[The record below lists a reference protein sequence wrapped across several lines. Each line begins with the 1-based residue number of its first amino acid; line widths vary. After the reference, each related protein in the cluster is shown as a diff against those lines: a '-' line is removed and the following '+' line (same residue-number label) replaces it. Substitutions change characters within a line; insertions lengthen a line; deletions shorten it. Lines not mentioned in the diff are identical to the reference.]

1 MSEGLKNPPI
11 AGSAQSIVPLSIE
24 RELKNSFLDYAMS
37 VIVSRALP
45 DVRDGLKPVHRRIL
59 YAMYTLGLVHEKPYR
74 KSATVVGE
82 VIGSYHPHGN
92 EPIYQAMVGLAQ
104 DFSKRY
110 PLLDGQGNWGSIDG
124 DNAAAYRYTE
134 VRMMRIARELL
145 ADIDKQTVQFQP
157 NYDESKLE
165 PVLLPSKLPTLLVNG
180 SNGIAV
186 GMATSI
192 PPHNLGEIVDA
203 CLAILKNPL
212 LSDEELFALVPA
224 PDFPTG
230 GIICGRSGIVKAY
243 KTGHGNVVV
252 RGVVDI
258 EETANKNIL
267 IIREIP
273 FQVNKADL
281 IEKIADLV
289 KEKVIEGITNIRD
302 ESNRDGI
309 RVVIDI
315 RRGDIPQVVLNQLFK
330 HTSLQMSHSIMLLAL
345 LDNRPSIFT
354 LREMLEQFL
363 IHRQEVIRRRSEY
376 DLEKNRQREHLLIGL
391 VKALE
396 NIDAIVALIRASKSG
411 QEASDGLQRDFK
423 FSEVQ
428 AKAILEMRLQRLTA
442 LEQDKITAEIG
453 EIKKV
458 IAYLEMLLSNHE
470 VLTKEVVGEL
480 EILRSTYADKR
491 RSRIEGPIDQFE
503 DIDLIPN
510 DEVVVTLT
518 SKGYVKRVALDVYA
532 VQHRGGRGKKAIADL
547 GDVDDVLRDVFVAR
561 NHDDL
566 LFFTNKGRV
575 YSLSVYEIPEASR
588 TARGRAVI
596 NLIPLTPG
604 ESVVKLLCAAE
615 LQSGYVVMVTSKGV
629 IKKTEAVAFSN
640 VRKTGIH
647 AINLNDGDELAFC
660 AQSVGNDDI
669 VIATSNGQGIRF
681 NEEEVRPM
689 GRHSAGVR
697 GIRIRGNAS
706 VVGLEIIGEH
716 DVKDLLFV
724 TSAGYGKR
732 VRVEDFR
739 IAHRGGLGVRT
750 IPVGKRNGEVIGVA
764 LVSNDSSIL
773 LVEQSGRI
781 IRLSP
786 HEVRT
791 MRRGAQGVRLIR
803 LGEGERVFTV
813 AAFDEGV
820 ADEETPAVQGESVLP
835 EGVLPLD
842 QHHFSPDTEDVLEG
856 EEDELEEL
864 EDDEEFAEDEEELD
878 DEE

>member
-1 MSEGLKNPPI
+1 MKNPPA
-11 AGSAQSIVPLSIE
+11 AGIAQSIVPLSIE

-59 YAMYTLGLVHEKPYR
+59 YAMYTLGLFNEKAYR

-110 PLLDGQGNWGSIDG
+110 PLLDGQGNWGSVDG

-134 VRMMRIARELL
+134 VRMAKIAKELL
-145 ADIDKQTVQFQP
+145 WDIDKQTVQFQP
-157 NYDESKLE
+157 TYDESKLE
-165 PVLLPSKLPTLLVNG
+165 PTLLPSRLPNLLVNG

-203 CLAILKNPL
+203 CLALLKNPHL
-212 LSDEELFALVPA
+212 TDDELFAIVPA

-243 KTGHGNVVV
+243 KTGHGSVVT
-252 RGVVDI
+252 RAVVEID
-258 EETANKNIL
+258 ESSSKNLL
-267 IIREIP
+267 IIKEIP
-273 FQVNKADL
+273 YQVNKADL

-315 RRGDIPQVVLNQLFK
+315 RRGDIPQVVLNQLYK
-330 HTSLQMSHSIMLLAL
+330 HTSLQVSHSIMLLAL
-345 LDNRPSIFT
+345 LDNTPHIFT

-363 IHRQEVIRRRSEY
+363 IHRQEVIRRRSEF
-376 DLEKNRQREHLLIGL
+376 DLEKNRQRAHLLHGL
-391 VKALE
+391 IKALE
-396 NIDAIVALIRASKSG
+396 NIDAVVALIRASKSG
-411 QEASDGLQRDFK
+411 QDASEGLQQQFG

-428 AKAILEMRLQRLTA
+428 AKAILDMRLQRLTA
-442 LEQDKITAEIG
+442 LEQDKLTTEIE

-458 IAYLEMLLSNHE
+458 IAYLELLLRDAD
-470 VLTKEVVGEL
+470 VLNKEVVSEL
-480 EILRSTYADKR
+480 EVIRATYTDKR

-510 DEVVVTLT
+510 EEVVVTLT
-518 SKGYVKRVALDVYA
+518 SKGYVKRVQLDVYA

-547 GDVDDVLRDVFVAR
+547 GESDDILKDVFVAR

-566 LFFTNKGRV
+566 LFFTNLGRV

-615 LQSGYVVMVTSKGV
+615 LQAGYVVMVTKKGV

-647 AINLNDGDELAFC
+647 AINLNEGDELVFC
-660 AQSVGNDDI
+660 AQSTGNDDI
-669 VIATSNGQGIRF
+669 VLATSSGQGIRF

-697 GIRIRGNAS
+697 GVRIRGSAT
-706 VVGLEIIGEH
+706 VVGLEVIGAT
-716 DVKDLLFV
+716 DVRDLLFV
-724 TSAGYGKR
+724 TSGGYGKR

-764 LVSNDSSIL
+764 LVANDSSIL
-773 LVEQSGRI
+773 LIEQSGRI

-786 HEVRT
+786 QEVRT

-803 LGEGERVFTV
+803 LGEGERVFAVT
-813 AAFDEGV
+813 AFDEGV
-820 ADEETPAVQGESVLP
+820 TEEAEATPVAGGSTEAPKEFHGEHVPAPDEDDVLSEDEEFA
-835 EGVLPLD
+835 D
-842 QHHFSPDTEDVLEG
+842 D
-856 EEDELEEL
+856 EDELEEL
-864 EDDEEFAEDEEELD
+864 EDDLADDSDEE
-878 DEE
+878 

>member
-1 MSEGLKNPPI
+1 VSDDLKKPPLGNGL
-11 AGSAQSIVPLSIE
+11 QSILPLSIE

-59 YAMYTLGLVHEKPYR
+59 YAMYTLGLFNERPYR

-134 VRMMRIARELL
+134 VRMAKIARELL
-145 ADIDKQTVQFQP
+145 YDIDKQTVQFQS
-157 NYDESKLE
+157 NFDESKLE
-165 PVLLPSKLPTLLVNG
+165 PTLLPSRLPNLLING

-192 PPHNLGEIVDA
+192 PPHNLGEVVDA
-203 CLAILKNPL
+203 CLALLKNSHL
-212 LSDEELFALVPA
+212 TDDELFALVPA

-243 KTGHGNVVV
+243 RTGHGNVVT
-252 RGVVDI
+252 RAVVDI
-258 EETANKNIL
+258 EENANKNLL
-267 IIREIP
+267 IIKEIP
-273 FQVNKADL
+273 YQVNKSDL
-281 IEKIADLV
+281 IEKIANLV

-315 RRGDIPQVVLNQLFK
+315 RRGDIPQVVLNQLYK
-330 HTSLQMSHSIMLLAL
+330 HTSLQVSHSIMLLAL
-345 LDNRPSIFT
+345 IDNRPHIFT
-354 LREMLEQFL
+354 LREMIEEFL
-363 IHRQEVIRRRSEY
+363 VHRQEVVRRRSEF
-376 DLEKNRQREHLLIGL
+376 DLEKNRAREHLLMGL

-396 NIDAIVALIRASKSG
+396 NIDAVVIVIRASKSG
-411 QEASDGLQRDFK
+411 QEASDALCSKFG
-423 FSEVQ
+423 FSEIQ
-428 AKAILEMRLQRLTA
+428 AKAILDMRLQRLTA
-442 LEQDKITAEIG
+442 LEFDKINVEIAEVR
-453 EIKKV
+453 KV
-458 IAYLEMLLSNHE
+458 IEYLVSLLSNHE
-470 VLTKEVVGEL
+470 VLIKEVIGEL
-480 EILRSTYADKR
+480 EVIRSSYSDKR
-491 RSRIEGPIDQFE
+491 RSRIDMPIDQFE

-518 SKGYVKRVALDVYA
+518 TKGYIKRVQLDVYT
-532 VQHRGGRGKKAIADL
+532 VQHRGGKGKRAIADL
-547 GDVDDVLRDVFVAR
+547 GDVDDLLKDVFVAK

-566 LFFTNKGRV
+566 LFFTNLGRV
-575 YSLSVYEIPEASR
+575 YSLSVYEVPEASR
-588 TARGRAVI
+588 TARGRAIV

-604 ESVVKLLCAAE
+604 ETVVKLLCAAE
-615 LQSGYVVMVTSKGV
+615 LQSGYVVMVTKKGV
-629 IKKTEAVAFSN
+629 IKKTEAVAFSK

-647 AINLNDGDELAFC
+647 AINLNEGDELSFC
-660 AQSVGNDDI
+660 SQSTGSDDI
-669 VIATSNGQGIRF
+669 VIATSSGQGIRF
-681 NEEEVRPM
+681 KEEEVRPM

-697 GIRIRGNAS
+697 GVRIRGNAV
-706 VVGLEIIGEH
+706 VVGLEVIGKE

-739 IAHRGGLGVRT
+739 VAHRGGLGVRT
-750 IPVGKRNGEVIGVA
+750 IPVSKRNGEVIGVA
-764 LVSNDSSIL
+764 LVSDDSSIL
-773 LVEQSGRI
+773 LIEDSGKI

-786 HEVRT
+786 QEVRT

-803 LGEGERVFTV
+803 LDAGQRVFAV
-813 AAFDEGV
+813 ASFDEGSAEESEVGV
-820 ADEETPAVQGESVLP
+820 ALVPGAGPVEGLSAIAESHILQ
-835 EGVLPLD
+835 D
-842 QHHFSPDTEDVLEG
+842 DVLEEG
-856 EEDELEEL
+856 DEELLDDDAEL
-864 EDDEEFAEDEEELD
+864 EDEIDDLDEE
-878 DEE
+878 

>member
-1 MSEGLKNPPI
+1 MKNPPA
-11 AGSAQSIVPLSIE
+11 AGIAQSIVPLSIE

-59 YAMYTLGLVHEKPYR
+59 YAMYTLGLFNERPYR
-74 KSATVVGE
+74 KSAAVVGE
-82 VIGSYHPHGN
+82 VIAKYHPHGN
-92 EPIYQAMVGLAQ
+92 EPIYQAMVGLVQ

-124 DNAAAYRYTE
+124 DNAAAFRYTE
-134 VRMMRIARELL
+134 VRMEKIARELL

-157 NYDESKLE
+157 NFDEAEQE
-165 PVLLPSKLPTLLVNG
+165 PILLPSKIPNLLING

-192 PPHNLGEIVDA
+192 PPHNLGEVVDA
-203 CLAILKNPL
+203 CLALLKNPYL
-212 LSDEELFALVPA
+212 TDDELFALVPA

-243 KTGHGNVVV
+243 KTGHGSVVS
-252 RGVVDI
+252 RGVVEID
-258 EETANKNIL
+258 ESSTKNLL
-267 IIREIP
+267 IIKEIP
-273 FQVNKADL
+273 YQVNKSDL

-315 RRGDIPQVVLNQLFK
+315 RRGDIPQVVLNQLYK
-330 HTSLQMSHSIMLLAL
+330 HTSLQVSHSIMLLAL
-345 LDNRPSIFT
+345 LDNTPHIFT

-363 IHRQEVIRRRSEY
+363 IHRQEVIRRRSEF
-376 DLEKNRQREHLLIGL
+376 DLEKNRQRAHLLTGL
-391 VKALE
+391 IKALE
-396 NIDAIVALIRASKSG
+396 NIDAVVALIRASKSG
-411 QEASDGLQRDFK
+411 QDASEALQLQFA

-428 AKAILEMRLQRLTA
+428 AKAILDMRLQRLTA
-442 LEQDKITAEIG
+442 LEQDKLVAEIE

-458 IAYLEMLLSNHE
+458 IAYLELLLRDAE
-470 VLTKEVVGEL
+470 VLNKEVVTEL
-480 EILRSTYADKR
+480 ETIRASYSDKR

-510 DEVVVTLT
+510 EEVVVTLT
-518 SKGYVKRVALDVYA
+518 SKGYVKRVQLDVYA

-547 GDVDDVLRDVFVAR
+547 GESDDILKDVFVAR

-566 LFFTNKGRV
+566 LFFTNLGRV

-596 NLIPLTPG
+596 NLIPLTAG

-615 LQSGYVVMVTSKGV
+615 LQSGYVVMVTKKGV

-647 AINLNDGDELAFC
+647 AINLNEGDELVFC
-660 AQSVGNDDI
+660 AQSTGADDI
-669 VIATSNGQGIRF
+669 VLATSNGQGIRF

-697 GIRIRGNAS
+697 GIRIRGDAQ
-706 VVGLEIIGEH
+706 VVGLEVIGSA
-716 DVKDLLFV
+716 DVRDLLFV
-724 TSAGYGKR
+724 TSGGYGKR

-764 LVSNDSSIL
+764 LVANDSSIL
-773 LVEQSGRI
+773 LIEQSGRI

-786 HEVRT
+786 QEVRT

-803 LGEGERVFTV
+803 LDEGERVFAV
-813 AAFDEGV
+813 AAFDEG
-820 ADEETPAVQGESVLP
+820 ASEDAP
-835 EGVLPLD
+835 EGSVNTSGEAPKEF
-842 QHHFSPDTEDVLEG
+842 HSEEVPSSLE
-856 EEDELEEL
+856 EVDDEDELFEEEFDDEEEL
-864 EDDEEFAEDEEELD
+864 EDDLASDSDEE
-878 DEE
+878 